1 MYKRQVLNRA
11 NDSATTLSDVQ
22 LSTQLT
28 KDYQILVT
36 SAPVMNQVIKELG
49 LNMKASELASTISV
63 DTPSDTRV
71 LQITVTSDD
80 PKRAKDI
87 ADKVAQ
93 VSSKK
98 ICDIMKIEQ
107 VNVIEEGSLSEEPAV
122 DTVQKWTIIGLALS
136 LIHIYAQYSNTNN
149 ANNTDTDS
157 QSTYRYSYVAGNS
170 TNNSQTADEHQ
181 KKQKKHNRFL
191 DGHSATKTTWPKK
204 FLSIV
209 LSAAIFGVVAGSAM
223 YGTYKLSLIHIL
235 ILHIR
240 MDLRL
245 MRLDIFHSRLLCRK
259 IFQQQSGRLYFQA
272 LLLQAD
278 SGLFIERRKK
288 NLQGRR
294 WKSLI
299 SVSYTHLG
307 LDGTGS

>member
-1 MYKRQVLNRA
+1 MGKDNVQNDEVEIDIGHILSILWEKILVIIATGIIVGLAGFLVSKFLITPKYESETKLYVLNRA

-122 DTVQKWTIIGLALS
+122 DTVQKWTLIGLAL
-136 LIHIYAQYSNTNN
+136 
-149 ANNTDTDS
+149 
-157 QSTYRYSYVAGNS
+157 G
-170 TNNSQTADEHQ
+170 
-181 KKQKKHNRFL
+181 
-191 DGHSATKTTWPKK
+191 
-204 FLSIV
+204 IV
-209 LSAAIFGVVAGSAM
+209 LSCAVIIIRSMLDDTVKTTEDVERYFD
-223 YGTYKLSLIHIL
+223 LSTLAVIPISEE
-235 ILHIR
+235 
-240 MDLRL
+240 MDDGLGKNKK
-245 MRLDIFHSRLLCRK
+245 SRK
-259 IFQQQSGRLYFQA
+259 T
-272 LLLQAD
+272 
-278 SGLFIERRKK
+278 KK
-288 NLQGRR
+288 KRS
-294 WKSLI
+294 K
-299 SVSYTHLG
+299 
-307 LDGTGS
+307 

>member
-1 MYKRQVLNRA
+1 MGKDNVQNDEVEIDIGHILSILWEKILVIIATGIIVGLAGFLVSKFLITPKYESETKLYVLNRA

-71 LQITVTSDD
+71 LQITVTSND

-107 VNVIEEGSLSEEPAV
+107 VNVIEEGSMAEEPAV
-122 DTVQKWTIIGLALS
+122 DTVQKWTLIGLAL
-136 LIHIYAQYSNTNN
+136 
-149 ANNTDTDS
+149 
-157 QSTYRYSYVAGNS
+157 G
-170 TNNSQTADEHQ
+170 
-181 KKQKKHNRFL
+181 
-191 DGHSATKTTWPKK
+191 
-204 FLSIV
+204 IV
-209 LSAAIFGVVAGSAM
+209 LSCAVIIIRSMLDDTVKTTEDVEKYFD
-223 YGTYKLSLIHIL
+223 LSTLAVIPISEE
-235 ILHIR
+235 
-240 MDLRL
+240 MDDGLGKNKK
-245 MRLDIFHSRLLCRK
+245 SRK
-259 IFQQQSGRLYFQA
+259 T
-272 LLLQAD
+272 
-278 SGLFIERRKK
+278 KK
-288 NLQGRR
+288 KRS
-294 WKSLI
+294 K
-299 SVSYTHLG
+299 
-307 LDGTGS
+307 

>member
-1 MYKRQVLNRA
+1 MGKDNVQNDEVEIDIGHILSILWEKILVIIATGIIVGLAGFLVSKFLITPKYESETKLYVLNRA

-71 LQITVTSDD
+71 LQITVTSDN

-122 DTVQKWTIIGLALS
+122 QKWTLIGLAL
-136 LIHIYAQYSNTNN
+136 
-149 ANNTDTDS
+149 
-157 QSTYRYSYVAGNS
+157 G
-170 TNNSQTADEHQ
+170 
-181 KKQKKHNRFL
+181 
-191 DGHSATKTTWPKK
+191 
-204 FLSIV
+204 IV
-209 LSAAIFGVVAGSAM
+209 LSCAVIIIRSMLDDTVKTTEDVEKYFD
-223 YGTYKLSLIHIL
+223 LSTLAVIPISEE
-235 ILHIR
+235 
-240 MDLRL
+240 MDDGLGKNKK
-245 MRLDIFHSRLLCRK
+245 SRK
-259 IFQQQSGRLYFQA
+259 T
-272 LLLQAD
+272 
-278 SGLFIERRKK
+278 KK
-288 NLQGRR
+288 KRS
-294 WKSLI
+294 K
-299 SVSYTHLG
+299 
-307 LDGTGS
+307 

>member
-1 MYKRQVLNRA
+1 MGKDNVQNDEVEIDIGHILSILWEKILVIIATGIIVGLAGFLVSKFLITPKYESETKLYVLNRA
-11 NDSATTLSDVQ
+11 NDSATTVSDVQ

-107 VNVIEEGSLSEEPAV
+107 VNVIEEGSMSEEPAV
-122 DTVQKWTIIGLALS
+122 DTVQKWTLIGLAL
-136 LIHIYAQYSNTNN
+136 
-149 ANNTDTDS
+149 
-157 QSTYRYSYVAGNS
+157 G
-170 TNNSQTADEHQ
+170 
-181 KKQKKHNRFL
+181 
-191 DGHSATKTTWPKK
+191 
-204 FLSIV
+204 IV
-209 LSAAIFGVVAGSAM
+209 LSCAVIIIRSMLDDTVKTTEDVEKYFD
-223 YGTYKLSLIHIL
+223 LSTLAVIPISEE
-235 ILHIR
+235 
-240 MDLRL
+240 MDDGLGKNKK
-245 MRLDIFHSRLLCRK
+245 SRK
-259 IFQQQSGRLYFQA
+259 T
-272 LLLQAD
+272 
-278 SGLFIERRKK
+278 KK
-288 NLQGRR
+288 KRS
-294 WKSLI
+294 K
-299 SVSYTHLG
+299 
-307 LDGTGS
+307 

>member
-1 MYKRQVLNRA
+1 MGKDNVQNDEVEIDIGHILSILWEKILVIIATGIIVGLAGFLVSKFLITPKYESETKLYVLNRA

-107 VNVIEEGSLSEEPAV
+107 VNVIEEGSMSEEPAV
-122 DTVQKWTIIGLALS
+122 DTVQKWTLIGLAL
-136 LIHIYAQYSNTNN
+136 
-149 ANNTDTDS
+149 
-157 QSTYRYSYVAGNS
+157 G
-170 TNNSQTADEHQ
+170 
-181 KKQKKHNRFL
+181 
-191 DGHSATKTTWPKK
+191 
-204 FLSIV
+204 IV
-209 LSAAIFGVVAGSAM
+209 LSCAVIIIRSMLDDTVKTTEDVEKYFD
-223 YGTYKLSLIHIL
+223 LSTLAVIPISKE
-235 ILHIR
+235 
-240 MDLRL
+240 MDDGLGKNKK
-245 MRLDIFHSRLLCRK
+245 SRK
-259 IFQQQSGRLYFQA
+259 T
-272 LLLQAD
+272 
-278 SGLFIERRKK
+278 KK
-288 NLQGRR
+288 KRS
-294 WKSLI
+294 K
-299 SVSYTHLG
+299 
-307 LDGTGS
+307 

>member
-1 MYKRQVLNRA
+1 MGKDNVQNDEVEIDIGHILSILWEKILVIIATGIIVGLAGFLVSKFLITPKYESETKLYVLNRA

-49 LNMKASELASTISV
+49 LNMRASELASTISV

-122 DTVQKWTIIGLALS
+122 DTVQKWTLIGLAL
-136 LIHIYAQYSNTNN
+136 
-149 ANNTDTDS
+149 
-157 QSTYRYSYVAGNS
+157 G
-170 TNNSQTADEHQ
+170 
-181 KKQKKHNRFL
+181 
-191 DGHSATKTTWPKK
+191 
-204 FLSIV
+204 IV
-209 LSAAIFGVVAGSAM
+209 LSCAVIIIRSMLDDTVKTTEDVEKYFD
-223 YGTYKLSLIHIL
+223 LSTLAVIPISEE
-235 ILHIR
+235 
-240 MDLRL
+240 MDDGLGKNKK
-245 MRLDIFHSRLLCRK
+245 SRK
-259 IFQQQSGRLYFQA
+259 T
-272 LLLQAD
+272 
-278 SGLFIERRKK
+278 KK
-288 NLQGRR
+288 KRS
-294 WKSLI
+294 K
-299 SVSYTHLG
+299 
-307 LDGTGS
+307 

>member
-1 MYKRQVLNRA
+1 MGKDNVQNDEVEIDIGHILSILWEKILVIIATGIIVGLAGFLVSKFLITPKYESETKLYVLNRA

-28 KDYQILVT
+28 KDYQIVVT

-122 DTVQKWTIIGLALS
+122 DTVQKWTLIGLAL
-136 LIHIYAQYSNTNN
+136 
-149 ANNTDTDS
+149 
-157 QSTYRYSYVAGNS
+157 G
-170 TNNSQTADEHQ
+170 
-181 KKQKKHNRFL
+181 
-191 DGHSATKTTWPKK
+191 
-204 FLSIV
+204 IV
-209 LSAAIFGVVAGSAM
+209 LSCAVIIIRSMLDDTVKTTEDVEKYFD
-223 YGTYKLSLIHIL
+223 LSTLAVIPISEE
-235 ILHIR
+235 
-240 MDLRL
+240 MDDGLGKNKK
-245 MRLDIFHSRLLCRK
+245 SRK
-259 IFQQQSGRLYFQA
+259 T
-272 LLLQAD
+272 
-278 SGLFIERRKK
+278 KK
-288 NLQGRR
+288 KRS
-294 WKSLI
+294 K
-299 SVSYTHLG
+299 
-307 LDGTGS
+307 

>member
-1 MYKRQVLNRA
+1 MGKDNVQNDEVEIDIVHILSILWEKILVIIATGIIVGLAGFLVSKFLITPKYESETKLYVLNRA

-107 VNVIEEGSLSEEPAV
+107 VNVIEEGSMSEEPAV
-122 DTVQKWTIIGLALS
+122 DTVQKWTLIGLAL
-136 LIHIYAQYSNTNN
+136 
-149 ANNTDTDS
+149 
-157 QSTYRYSYVAGNS
+157 G
-170 TNNSQTADEHQ
+170 
-181 KKQKKHNRFL
+181 
-191 DGHSATKTTWPKK
+191 
-204 FLSIV
+204 IV
-209 LSAAIFGVVAGSAM
+209 LSCAVIIIRSMLDDTVKTTEDVEKYFD
-223 YGTYKLSLIHIL
+223 LSTLAVIPISEE
-235 ILHIR
+235 
-240 MDLRL
+240 MDDGLGKNKK
-245 MRLDIFHSRLLCRK
+245 SRK
-259 IFQQQSGRLYFQA
+259 T
-272 LLLQAD
+272 
-278 SGLFIERRKK
+278 KK
-288 NLQGRR
+288 KRS
-294 WKSLI
+294 K
-299 SVSYTHLG
+299 
-307 LDGTGS
+307 

>member
-1 MYKRQVLNRA
+1 MGKDNVQNDEVEIDIGHILSILWEKILVIIATGIIVGLAGFLVSKFLITPKYESETKLYVLNRA

-71 LQITVTSDD
+71 LQITVTSDN

-122 DTVQKWTIIGLALS
+122 DTVQKWTLIGLAL
-136 LIHIYAQYSNTNN
+136 
-149 ANNTDTDS
+149 
-157 QSTYRYSYVAGNS
+157 G
-170 TNNSQTADEHQ
+170 
-181 KKQKKHNRFL
+181 
-191 DGHSATKTTWPKK
+191 
-204 FLSIV
+204 IV
-209 LSAAIFGVVAGSAM
+209 LSCAVIIIRSMLDDTVKTTEDVEKYFD
-223 YGTYKLSLIHIL
+223 LSTLAVIPISEE
-235 ILHIR
+235 
-240 MDLRL
+240 MDDGLGKNKK
-245 MRLDIFHSRLLCRK
+245 SRNT
-259 IFQQQSGRLYFQA
+259 
-272 LLLQAD
+272 
-278 SGLFIERRKK
+278 KK
-288 NLQGRR
+288 KRS
-294 WKSLI
+294 K
-299 SVSYTHLG
+299 
-307 LDGTGS
+307 

>member
-1 MYKRQVLNRA
+1 MGKDNVQNDEVEIDIGHILSILWEKILVIIATGIIVGLAGFLVSKFLITPKYESETKLYVLNRA

-107 VNVIEEGSLSEEPAV
+107 VNVIEEGSLSEEPAF
-122 DTVQKWTIIGLALS
+122 DTVQKWTLIGLAL
-136 LIHIYAQYSNTNN
+136 
-149 ANNTDTDS
+149 
-157 QSTYRYSYVAGNS
+157 G
-170 TNNSQTADEHQ
+170 
-181 KKQKKHNRFL
+181 
-191 DGHSATKTTWPKK
+191 
-204 FLSIV
+204 IV
-209 LSAAIFGVVAGSAM
+209 LSCAVIIIRSMLDDTVKTTEDVEKYFD
-223 YGTYKLSLIHIL
+223 LSTLAVIPISEE
-235 ILHIR
+235 
-240 MDLRL
+240 MDDGLGKNKK
-245 MRLDIFHSRLLCRK
+245 SRK
-259 IFQQQSGRLYFQA
+259 T
-272 LLLQAD
+272 
-278 SGLFIERRKK
+278 KK
-288 NLQGRR
+288 KRS
-294 WKSLI
+294 K
-299 SVSYTHLG
+299 
-307 LDGTGS
+307 

>member
-1 MYKRQVLNRA
+1 MGKDNVQNDEVEIDIGHILSILWEKILVIIATGIIVGLAGFLVSKFLITPKYESETKLYVLNRA

-71 LQITVTSDD
+71 LQITVTSND

-122 DTVQKWTIIGLALS
+122 DIVQKWTLIGLAL
-136 LIHIYAQYSNTNN
+136 
-149 ANNTDTDS
+149 
-157 QSTYRYSYVAGNS
+157 G
-170 TNNSQTADEHQ
+170 
-181 KKQKKHNRFL
+181 
-191 DGHSATKTTWPKK
+191 
-204 FLSIV
+204 IV
-209 LSAAIFGVVAGSAM
+209 LSCAVIIIRSMLDDTVKTTEDVEKYFD
-223 YGTYKLSLIHIL
+223 LSTLAVIPISEE
-235 ILHIR
+235 
-240 MDLRL
+240 MDDGLGKNKK
-245 MRLDIFHSRLLCRK
+245 SRK
-259 IFQQQSGRLYFQA
+259 T
-272 LLLQAD
+272 
-278 SGLFIERRKK
+278 KK
-288 NLQGRR
+288 KRS
-294 WKSLI
+294 K
-299 SVSYTHLG
+299 
-307 LDGTGS
+307 

>member
-1 MYKRQVLNRA
+1 MGKDNVQNDEVEIDIGHILSILWEKILVIIATGIIVGLAGFLVSKFLITPKYESETKLYVLNRA

-36 SAPVMNQVIKELG
+36 SAPVMNQVIRELG

-71 LQITVTSDD
+71 LQITVTSND

-122 DTVQKWTIIGLALS
+122 DTVQKWTLIGLAL
-136 LIHIYAQYSNTNN
+136 
-149 ANNTDTDS
+149 
-157 QSTYRYSYVAGNS
+157 G
-170 TNNSQTADEHQ
+170 
-181 KKQKKHNRFL
+181 
-191 DGHSATKTTWPKK
+191 
-204 FLSIV
+204 IV
-209 LSAAIFGVVAGSAM
+209 LSCAVIIIRSMLDDTVKTTEDVEKYFD
-223 YGTYKLSLIHIL
+223 LSTLAVIPISEE
-235 ILHIR
+235 
-240 MDLRL
+240 MDDGLGKNKK
-245 MRLDIFHSRLLCRK
+245 SRK
-259 IFQQQSGRLYFQA
+259 T
-272 LLLQAD
+272 
-278 SGLFIERRKK
+278 KK
-288 NLQGRR
+288 KRS
-294 WKSLI
+294 K
-299 SVSYTHLG
+299 
-307 LDGTGS
+307 

>member
-1 MYKRQVLNRA
+1 MGKDNVQNDEVEIDIGHILSILWEKILVIIAPGIIVGLAGFLVSKFLITPKYESETKLYVLNRA

-71 LQITVTSDD
+71 LQITVTSND

-122 DTVQKWTIIGLALS
+122 DTVQKWTLIGLAL
-136 LIHIYAQYSNTNN
+136 
-149 ANNTDTDS
+149 
-157 QSTYRYSYVAGNS
+157 G
-170 TNNSQTADEHQ
+170 
-181 KKQKKHNRFL
+181 
-191 DGHSATKTTWPKK
+191 
-204 FLSIV
+204 IV
-209 LSAAIFGVVAGSAM
+209 LSCAVIIIRSMLDDTVKTTEDVEKYFD
-223 YGTYKLSLIHIL
+223 LSTLAVIPISEE
-235 ILHIR
+235 
-240 MDLRL
+240 MDDGLGKNKK
-245 MRLDIFHSRLLCRK
+245 SRK
-259 IFQQQSGRLYFQA
+259 T
-272 LLLQAD
+272 
-278 SGLFIERRKK
+278 KK
-288 NLQGRR
+288 KRS
-294 WKSLI
+294 K
-299 SVSYTHLG
+299 
-307 LDGTGS
+307 

>member
-1 MYKRQVLNRA
+1 MGKDNVQNDEVEIDIGHILSILWEKILVIIATGIIVGLAGFLVSKFLITPKYESETKLYVLNRA

-107 VNVIEEGSLSEEPAV
+107 VNVIEEGSMSEEPAV
-122 DTVQKWTIIGLALS
+122 DTVQKWTLIGLAL
-136 LIHIYAQYSNTNN
+136 
-149 ANNTDTDS
+149 
-157 QSTYRYSYVAGNS
+157 G
-170 TNNSQTADEHQ
+170 
-181 KKQKKHNRFL
+181 
-191 DGHSATKTTWPKK
+191 
-204 FLSIV
+204 IV
-209 LSAAIFGVVAGSAM
+209 LSCAVIIIKSMLDDTVKTTEDVEKYFD
-223 YGTYKLSLIHIL
+223 LSTLAVIPISEE
-235 ILHIR
+235 
-240 MDLRL
+240 MDDGLGKNKK
-245 MRLDIFHSRLLCRK
+245 SRK
-259 IFQQQSGRLYFQA
+259 T
-272 LLLQAD
+272 
-278 SGLFIERRKK
+278 KK
-288 NLQGRR
+288 KRS
-294 WKSLI
+294 K
-299 SVSYTHLG
+299 
-307 LDGTGS
+307 

>member
-1 MYKRQVLNRA
+1 MGKDNVQNDEVEIDIGHILSILWEKILVIIATGIIVGLAGFLVSKFLITPKYESETKLYVLNRA

-107 VNVIEEGSLSEEPAV
+107 VNVIEEGSMSEDPAV
-122 DTVQKWTIIGLALS
+122 DTVQKWTLIGLAL
-136 LIHIYAQYSNTNN
+136 
-149 ANNTDTDS
+149 
-157 QSTYRYSYVAGNS
+157 G
-170 TNNSQTADEHQ
+170 
-181 KKQKKHNRFL
+181 
-191 DGHSATKTTWPKK
+191 
-204 FLSIV
+204 IV
-209 LSAAIFGVVAGSAM
+209 LSCAVIIIRSMLDDTVKTTEDVEKYFD
-223 YGTYKLSLIHIL
+223 LSTLAVIPISEE
-235 ILHIR
+235 
-240 MDLRL
+240 MDDGLGKNKK
-245 MRLDIFHSRLLCRK
+245 SRK
-259 IFQQQSGRLYFQA
+259 T
-272 LLLQAD
+272 
-278 SGLFIERRKK
+278 KK
-288 NLQGRR
+288 KRS
-294 WKSLI
+294 K
-299 SVSYTHLG
+299 
-307 LDGTGS
+307 

>member
-1 MYKRQVLNRA
+1 MGKDNVQNDEVEIDIGHILSILWDKILVIIATGIIVGLAGFLVSKFLITPKYESETKLYVLNRA

-107 VNVIEEGSLSEEPAV
+107 VNVIEEGSMSEEPAV
-122 DTVQKWTIIGLALS
+122 DTVQKWTLIGLAL
-136 LIHIYAQYSNTNN
+136 
-149 ANNTDTDS
+149 
-157 QSTYRYSYVAGNS
+157 G
-170 TNNSQTADEHQ
+170 
-181 KKQKKHNRFL
+181 
-191 DGHSATKTTWPKK
+191 
-204 FLSIV
+204 IV
-209 LSAAIFGVVAGSAM
+209 LSCAVIIIRSMLDDTVKTTEDVEKYFD
-223 YGTYKLSLIHIL
+223 LSTLAVIPISEE
-235 ILHIR
+235 
-240 MDLRL
+240 MDDGLGKNKK
-245 MRLDIFHSRLLCRK
+245 SRK
-259 IFQQQSGRLYFQA
+259 T
-272 LLLQAD
+272 
-278 SGLFIERRKK
+278 KK
-288 NLQGRR
+288 KRS
-294 WKSLI
+294 K
-299 SVSYTHLG
+299 
-307 LDGTGS
+307 

>member
-1 MYKRQVLNRA
+1 MGKDNDQNDEVEIDIGHILSILWEKILVIIATGIIVGLAGFLVSKFLITPKYESETKLYVLNRA

-71 LQITVTSDD
+71 LQITVTSND

-122 DTVQKWTIIGLALS
+122 DTVQKWTLIGLAL
-136 LIHIYAQYSNTNN
+136 
-149 ANNTDTDS
+149 
-157 QSTYRYSYVAGNS
+157 G
-170 TNNSQTADEHQ
+170 
-181 KKQKKHNRFL
+181 
-191 DGHSATKTTWPKK
+191 
-204 FLSIV
+204 IV
-209 LSAAIFGVVAGSAM
+209 LSCAVIIIRSMLDDTVKTTEDVEKYFD
-223 YGTYKLSLIHIL
+223 LSTLAVIPISEE
-235 ILHIR
+235 
-240 MDLRL
+240 MDDGLGKNKK
-245 MRLDIFHSRLLCRK
+245 SRK
-259 IFQQQSGRLYFQA
+259 T
-272 LLLQAD
+272 
-278 SGLFIERRKK
+278 KK
-288 NLQGRR
+288 KRS
-294 WKSLI
+294 K
-299 SVSYTHLG
+299 
-307 LDGTGS
+307 

>member
-1 MYKRQVLNRA
+1 MGKDNVQNDEVEIDIGHILSILWEKILVIIATGIIVGLAGFLVSKFLITPKYESETKLYVLNIA

-36 SAPVMNQVIKELG
+36 SAPVMNQGIKELG
-49 LNMKASELASTISV
+49 LNMKAAELASTISV

-122 DTVQKWTIIGLALS
+122 DTVQKWTLIGLAL
-136 LIHIYAQYSNTNN
+136 
-149 ANNTDTDS
+149 
-157 QSTYRYSYVAGNS
+157 G
-170 TNNSQTADEHQ
+170 
-181 KKQKKHNRFL
+181 
-191 DGHSATKTTWPKK
+191 
-204 FLSIV
+204 IV
-209 LSAAIFGVVAGSAM
+209 LSCAVIIIRSMLDDTVKTTEDVEKYFD
-223 YGTYKLSLIHIL
+223 LSTLAVIPISEE
-235 ILHIR
+235 
-240 MDLRL
+240 MDDGLGKNKK
-245 MRLDIFHSRLLCRK
+245 SRK
-259 IFQQQSGRLYFQA
+259 T
-272 LLLQAD
+272 
-278 SGLFIERRKK
+278 KK
-288 NLQGRR
+288 KRS
-294 WKSLI
+294 K
-299 SVSYTHLG
+299 
-307 LDGTGS
+307 

>member
-1 MYKRQVLNRA
+1 MGKDNVQNDEVEIDIGHILSILWEKILVIIATGIIVGLAGFLVSKFLITPKYESETKLYVLNRA

-122 DTVQKWTIIGLALS
+122 DTVQKWTLIGLAL
-136 LIHIYAQYSNTNN
+136 
-149 ANNTDTDS
+149 
-157 QSTYRYSYVAGNS
+157 G
-170 TNNSQTADEHQ
+170 
-181 KKQKKHNRFL
+181 
-191 DGHSATKTTWPKK
+191 
-204 FLSIV
+204 IV
-209 LSAAIFGVVAGSAM
+209 LSCAVIIIRSMLDDTVKTTEDVEKYFD
-223 YGTYKLSLIHIL
+223 LSTLAVIPISEE
-235 ILHIR
+235 
-240 MDLRL
+240 MDDGLGKNKK
-245 MRLDIFHSRLLCRK
+245 SRK
-259 IFQQQSGRLYFQA
+259 T
-272 LLLQAD
+272 
-278 SGLFIERRKK
+278 KK
-288 NLQGRR
+288 KR
-294 WKSLI
+294 SE
-299 SVSYTHLG
+299 
-307 LDGTGS
+307 

>member
-1 MYKRQVLNRA
+1 MGKDNVQNDEVEIDIGHILSILWEKILVIIATGIIVGLAGFLVSKFLITPKYESETKLYVLNRA

-93 VSSKK
+93 VSSKR

-122 DTVQKWTIIGLALS
+122 DTVQKWTLIGLAL
-136 LIHIYAQYSNTNN
+136 
-149 ANNTDTDS
+149 
-157 QSTYRYSYVAGNS
+157 G
-170 TNNSQTADEHQ
+170 
-181 KKQKKHNRFL
+181 
-191 DGHSATKTTWPKK
+191 
-204 FLSIV
+204 IV
-209 LSAAIFGVVAGSAM
+209 LSCAVIIIRSMLDDTVKTTEDVEKYFD
-223 YGTYKLSLIHIL
+223 LSTLAVIPISEE
-235 ILHIR
+235 
-240 MDLRL
+240 MDDGLGKNKK
-245 MRLDIFHSRLLCRK
+245 SRK
-259 IFQQQSGRLYFQA
+259 T
-272 LLLQAD
+272 
-278 SGLFIERRKK
+278 KK
-288 NLQGRR
+288 KRS
-294 WKSLI
+294 K
-299 SVSYTHLG
+299 
-307 LDGTGS
+307 

>member
-1 MYKRQVLNRA
+1 MGKDNVQNDEVEIDIGHILSILWEKILVIIATGIIVGLAGFLVSKFLITPKYESETKLYVLNRA

-107 VNVIEEGSLSEEPAV
+107 VNVIEEGSMSEEPAV
-122 DTVQKWTIIGLALS
+122 DTVQKWTLIGLAL
-136 LIHIYAQYSNTNN
+136 
-149 ANNTDTDS
+149 
-157 QSTYRYSYVAGNS
+157 G
-170 TNNSQTADEHQ
+170 
-181 KKQKKHNRFL
+181 
-191 DGHSATKTTWPKK
+191 
-204 FLSIV
+204 IV
-209 LSAAIFGVVAGSAM
+209 LSCAVIIIRSMLDDTVKTTEDVEKYFD
-223 YGTYKLSLIHIL
+223 LSTLAVIPISEEMNDGL
-235 ILHIR
+235 GKNKK
-240 MDLRL
+240 
-245 MRLDIFHSRLLCRK
+245 SRK
-259 IFQQQSGRLYFQA
+259 T
-272 LLLQAD
+272 
-278 SGLFIERRKK
+278 KK
-288 NLQGRR
+288 KRS
-294 WKSLI
+294 K
-299 SVSYTHLG
+299 
-307 LDGTGS
+307 

>member
-1 MYKRQVLNRA
+1 MGKDNVQNDEVEIDIGHILSILWEKILVIIATGIIVGLAGFLVSKFLITPKYESETKLYVLNRA

-36 SAPVMNQVIKELG
+36 SAPVMNQVVKELG

-122 DTVQKWTIIGLALS
+122 DTVQKWTLIGLAL
-136 LIHIYAQYSNTNN
+136 
-149 ANNTDTDS
+149 
-157 QSTYRYSYVAGNS
+157 G
-170 TNNSQTADEHQ
+170 
-181 KKQKKHNRFL
+181 
-191 DGHSATKTTWPKK
+191 
-204 FLSIV
+204 IV
-209 LSAAIFGVVAGSAM
+209 LSCAIIIIRSMLDDTVKTTEDVEKYFD
-223 YGTYKLSLIHIL
+223 LSTLAVIPISEE
-235 ILHIR
+235 
-240 MDLRL
+240 MDDGLGKNKK
-245 MRLDIFHSRLLCRK
+245 SRK
-259 IFQQQSGRLYFQA
+259 T
-272 LLLQAD
+272 
-278 SGLFIERRKK
+278 KK
-288 NLQGRR
+288 KRS
-294 WKSLI
+294 K
-299 SVSYTHLG
+299 
-307 LDGTGS
+307 

>member
-1 MYKRQVLNRA
+1 MGKDNVQNDEVEIDIGHILSILWEKILVIIATGIIVGLAGFLVSKFLITPKYESETKLYVLNRA

-36 SAPVMNQVIKELG
+36 SAPVMNQVIRELG

-122 DTVQKWTIIGLALS
+122 DTVQKWTLIGLAL
-136 LIHIYAQYSNTNN
+136 
-149 ANNTDTDS
+149 
-157 QSTYRYSYVAGNS
+157 G
-170 TNNSQTADEHQ
+170 
-181 KKQKKHNRFL
+181 
-191 DGHSATKTTWPKK
+191 
-204 FLSIV
+204 IV
-209 LSAAIFGVVAGSAM
+209 LSCAVIIIRSMLDDTVKTTEDVEKYFD
-223 YGTYKLSLIHIL
+223 LSTLAVIPISEE
-235 ILHIR
+235 
-240 MDLRL
+240 MDDGLGKNKK
-245 MRLDIFHSRLLCRK
+245 SRK
-259 IFQQQSGRLYFQA
+259 T
-272 LLLQAD
+272 
-278 SGLFIERRKK
+278 KK
-288 NLQGRR
+288 KRS
-294 WKSLI
+294 K
-299 SVSYTHLG
+299 
-307 LDGTGS
+307 

>member
-1 MYKRQVLNRA
+1 MGKDNVQNDEVEIDIGHILSILWEKILVIIATGIIVGLAGFLVSKFLITPKYESETKLYVLNRA

-71 LQITVTSDD
+71 LQITVTSND

-122 DTVQKWTIIGLALS
+122 DTVQKWTLIGLAL
-136 LIHIYAQYSNTNN
+136 
-149 ANNTDTDS
+149 
-157 QSTYRYSYVAGNS
+157 G
-170 TNNSQTADEHQ
+170 
-181 KKQKKHNRFL
+181 
-191 DGHSATKTTWPKK
+191 
-204 FLSIV
+204 IV
-209 LSAAIFGVVAGSAM
+209 LSCAVIIIRSMLDDTVKTTEDVEKYFD
-223 YGTYKLSLIHIL
+223 LSTLAVIPISEE
-235 ILHIR
+235 
-240 MDLRL
+240 MDDGLGKNKK
-245 MRLDIFHSRLLCRK
+245 SRK
-259 IFQQQSGRLYFQA
+259 T
-272 LLLQAD
+272 
-278 SGLFIERRKK
+278 KK
-288 NLQGRR
+288 KRS
-294 WKSLI
+294 K
-299 SVSYTHLG
+299 
-307 LDGTGS
+307 

>member
-1 MYKRQVLNRA
+1 MGKDNVQNDEVEIDIGHILSILWEKILVIIATGIIVGLAGFLVSKFLITPKYESETKLYVLNRA

-122 DTVQKWTIIGLALS
+122 DTVQKWTLIGLAL
-136 LIHIYAQYSNTNN
+136 
-149 ANNTDTDS
+149 
-157 QSTYRYSYVAGNS
+157 G
-170 TNNSQTADEHQ
+170 
-181 KKQKKHNRFL
+181 
-191 DGHSATKTTWPKK
+191 
-204 FLSIV
+204 IV
-209 LSAAIFGVVAGSAM
+209 LSCAVIIIRSILDDTVKTTEDVDKYFD
-223 YGTYKLSLIHIL
+223 LSTLAVIPISEE
-235 ILHIR
+235 
-240 MDLRL
+240 MDDGLGKNKK
-245 MRLDIFHSRLLCRK
+245 SRK
-259 IFQQQSGRLYFQA
+259 T
-272 LLLQAD
+272 
-278 SGLFIERRKK
+278 KK
-288 NLQGRR
+288 KRS
-294 WKSLI
+294 K
-299 SVSYTHLG
+299 
-307 LDGTGS
+307 

>member
-1 MYKRQVLNRA
+1 MGKDNVQNDEVEIDIGHILSILWEKILVIIATGIIVGLAGFLVSKFLITPKYESETKLYVLNRA

-80 PKRAKDI
+80 PKRAQDI

-107 VNVIEEGSLSEEPAV
+107 VNVIEEGSISEEPAV
-122 DTVQKWTIIGLALS
+122 DTVQKWTLIGLAL
-136 LIHIYAQYSNTNN
+136 
-149 ANNTDTDS
+149 
-157 QSTYRYSYVAGNS
+157 G
-170 TNNSQTADEHQ
+170 
-181 KKQKKHNRFL
+181 
-191 DGHSATKTTWPKK
+191 
-204 FLSIV
+204 IV
-209 LSAAIFGVVAGSAM
+209 LSCAVIIIRSMLDDTVKTTEDVEKYFD
-223 YGTYKLSLIHIL
+223 LSTLAVIPISEE
-235 ILHIR
+235 
-240 MDLRL
+240 MDDGLGKNKK
-245 MRLDIFHSRLLCRK
+245 SRK
-259 IFQQQSGRLYFQA
+259 T
-272 LLLQAD
+272 
-278 SGLFIERRKK
+278 KK
-288 NLQGRR
+288 KRS
-294 WKSLI
+294 K
-299 SVSYTHLG
+299 
-307 LDGTGS
+307 

>member
-1 MYKRQVLNRA
+1 MGKDNVQNDEVEIDIGYILSILWEKILLIIATGIIVGLAGFLVSKFLITPKYESETKLYVLNRA

-122 DTVQKWTIIGLALS
+122 DTVQKWTLIGLAL
-136 LIHIYAQYSNTNN
+136 
-149 ANNTDTDS
+149 
-157 QSTYRYSYVAGNS
+157 G
-170 TNNSQTADEHQ
+170 
-181 KKQKKHNRFL
+181 
-191 DGHSATKTTWPKK
+191 
-204 FLSIV
+204 IV
-209 LSAAIFGVVAGSAM
+209 LSCAVIIIRSMLDDTVKTTEDVEKYFD
-223 YGTYKLSLIHIL
+223 LSTLAVIPISEE
-235 ILHIR
+235 
-240 MDLRL
+240 MDDGLGKNKK
-245 MRLDIFHSRLLCRK
+245 SRK
-259 IFQQQSGRLYFQA
+259 T
-272 LLLQAD
+272 
-278 SGLFIERRKK
+278 KK
-288 NLQGRR
+288 KRS
-294 WKSLI
+294 K
-299 SVSYTHLG
+299 
-307 LDGTGS
+307 

>member
-1 MYKRQVLNRA
+1 MGKDNVQNDEVEIDIGHILSILWEKILLIIATGIIVGLAGYLVSKFLITPKYESETKLYVLNRA

-122 DTVQKWTIIGLALS
+122 DTVQKWTLIGLAL
-136 LIHIYAQYSNTNN
+136 
-149 ANNTDTDS
+149 
-157 QSTYRYSYVAGNS
+157 G
-170 TNNSQTADEHQ
+170 
-181 KKQKKHNRFL
+181 
-191 DGHSATKTTWPKK
+191 
-204 FLSIV
+204 IV
-209 LSAAIFGVVAGSAM
+209 LSCAVIIIRSMLDDTVKTTEDVEKYFD
-223 YGTYKLSLIHIL
+223 LSTLAVIPISEE
-235 ILHIR
+235 
-240 MDLRL
+240 MDDGLGKNKK
-245 MRLDIFHSRLLCRK
+245 SRK
-259 IFQQQSGRLYFQA
+259 T
-272 LLLQAD
+272 
-278 SGLFIERRKK
+278 KK
-288 NLQGRR
+288 KRS
-294 WKSLI
+294 K
-299 SVSYTHLG
+299 
-307 LDGTGS
+307 

>member
-1 MYKRQVLNRA
+1 MGKDNVQNDEVEIDIGHILSILWEKILVIIATGIIVGLAGFLVSKFLITPKYESETKLYVLNRA

-107 VNVIEEGSLSEEPAV
+107 VNIIEEGSMSEEPAV
-122 DTVQKWTIIGLALS
+122 DTVQKWTLIGLAL
-136 LIHIYAQYSNTNN
+136 
-149 ANNTDTDS
+149 
-157 QSTYRYSYVAGNS
+157 G
-170 TNNSQTADEHQ
+170 
-181 KKQKKHNRFL
+181 
-191 DGHSATKTTWPKK
+191 
-204 FLSIV
+204 IV
-209 LSAAIFGVVAGSAM
+209 LSCAVIIIRSMLDDTVKTTEDVEKYFD
-223 YGTYKLSLIHIL
+223 LSTLAVIPISEE
-235 ILHIR
+235 
-240 MDLRL
+240 MDDGLGKNKK
-245 MRLDIFHSRLLCRK
+245 SRK
-259 IFQQQSGRLYFQA
+259 T
-272 LLLQAD
+272 
-278 SGLFIERRKK
+278 KK
-288 NLQGRR
+288 KRS
-294 WKSLI
+294 K
-299 SVSYTHLG
+299 
-307 LDGTGS
+307 